1 MTFIKTLTLIL
12 SLIIL
17 ESCGSSQ
24 NSSNASENFTMKD
37 DPILSGNYSIST
49 LIEKSVAM
57 DLSIEFDAETNKV
70 SGFSGCNR
78 FFGNFKTEGNTISFN
93 QLASTKKLCRDENNA
108 VESKMMAALG
118 KVNTFEFKDEQLL
131 LKNDDQVLIVSAEE
145 NSEEKKLSDI
155 ILTYEANTRGFY
167 EKIWVKHGQ
176 LSFTNDRLAKAV
188 ETHPVSKNDMKILL
202 DYTEEI
208 DPKSLPDLEAPS
220 KAFQYDGA
228 AIATLKIENSK
239 DSYIT
244 SAFDHGNPPQAIKAL
259 VEKLLS
265 VKEEMAK

>member
-1 MTFIKTLTLIL
+1 MPFIKTITLIL
-12 SLIIL
+12 SLIVL
-17 ESCGSSQ
+17 ESCGTSQ
-24 NSSNASENFTMKD
+24 TKSNVSEYSTMKD
-37 DPILSGNYSIST
+37 NLVLSGNYSITT
-49 LIEKSVAM
+49 LNEKSLAM

-78 FFGNFKTEGNTISFN
+78 FFGNFKTEGNTISLN

-108 VESKMMAALG
+108 VESKMMAALDR
-118 KVNTFEFKDEQLL
+118 VNTFEFKDEQLL
-131 LKNDDQVLIVSAEE
+131 LKNDGQVLIVSAEE
-145 NSEEKKLSDI
+145 NSEEKKRSDI

-188 ETHPVSKNDMKILL
+188 ETHPVSKNDMKMLS
-202 DYTEEI
+202 DYTEQI

-265 VKEEMAK
+265 VKEDMAK